1 MEISK
6 TSRWRASSRSTP
18 FRRELLGLACTQQ
31 RWVRARDHSFAT
43 MRSSFR
49 GGQTQNSSSHLSAQ
63 GLALANHLAAAE
75 PMQQQVGLVSKR
87 PAGGVSTLSLAHGDA
102 ESSTWQSTA
111 ASSYHH
117 SKFRPVAAPV
127 YVPASASASVGAGGW
142 APASADD
149 ECDQGV
155 ASRQRGR
162 RSTQPAGGNSS
173 IGSTLASSDASAE
186 PIRGGKGMQNSWDS
200 SAITRRGEIC
210 NGGGFAAF
218 SGSNPQPPLHH
229 PGGGGGANSGGKEN
243 RFTRDALDAFVS
255 SSSSRPSSQH
265 SVQPVQAYA
274 SLNAQL
280 RYGRTPNNSVGGGNN
295 LHGTGRSSSFVSNPP
310 GGRSSISFG

>member
-1 MEISK
+1 
-6 TSRWRASSRSTP
+6 
-18 FRRELLGLACTQQ
+18 
-31 RWVRARDHSFAT
+31 

-49 GGQTQNSSSHLSAQ
+49 SGLAQSSSTHLSAQ
-63 GLALANHLAAAE
+63 AVALANHLAAAE
-75 PMQQQVGLVSKR
+75 PMMQQVGPTSKR

-102 ESSTWQSTA
+102 DSSVWQSTA
-111 ASSYHH
+111 ASSYQ
-117 SKFRPVAAPV
+117 SKYRPVAAPV
-127 YVPASASASVGAGGW
+127 YVPAPASASVGAGGW
-142 APASADD
+142 APASAASDD
-149 ECDQGV
+149 ECNQGA

-173 IGSTLASSDASAE
+173 IGSTLSSSDASVE

-218 SGSNPQPPLHH
+218 SGSNSKQPLTNWDNA
-229 PGGGGGANSGGKEN
+229 GSANSGGKEN
-243 RFTRDALDAFVS
+243 QLTRDALDAFVS
-255 SSSSRPSSQH
+255 SSSSRPSSHQAHH
-265 SVQPVQAYA
+265 SVQHVQAQAHA

-280 RYGRTPNNSVGGGNN
+280 RYGRMSNNSVGGGNN

>member
-1 MEISK
+1 
-6 TSRWRASSRSTP
+6 
-18 FRRELLGLACTQQ
+18 
-31 RWVRARDHSFAT
+31 
-43 MRSSFR
+43 
-49 GGQTQNSSSHLSAQ
+49 
-63 GLALANHLAAAE
+63 
-75 PMQQQVGLVSKR
+75 
-87 PAGGVSTLSLAHGDA
+87 
-102 ESSTWQSTA
+102 
-111 ASSYHH
+111 
-117 SKFRPVAAPV
+117 
-127 YVPASASASVGAGGW
+127 
-142 APASADD
+142 
-149 ECDQGV
+149 
-155 ASRQRGR
+155 
-162 RSTQPAGGNSS
+162 
-173 IGSTLASSDASAE
+173 
-186 PIRGGKGMQNSWDS
+186 MQNSWDS

-229 PGGGGGANSGGKEN
+229 RDGGGGGGGGANSGGKEN

-265 SVQPVQAYA
+265 SVQPVQPVQAYA

>member
-1 MEISK
+1 
-6 TSRWRASSRSTP
+6 
-18 FRRELLGLACTQQ
+18 
-31 RWVRARDHSFAT
+31 

-49 GGQTQNSSSHLSAQ
+49 SGLAQNPSTHLSTQA
-63 GLALANHLAAAE
+63 LALANHLAAAE
-75 PMQQQVGLVSKR
+75 PMPQVGLTSKR

-102 ESSTWQSTA
+102 DSSVWQSTA
-111 ASSYHH
+111 ASSYQ
-117 SKFRPVAAPV
+117 SKYRPLAAPV
-127 YVPASASASVGAGGW
+127 YVPATASASVGAGGW
-142 APASADD
+142 EPASAASDD
-149 ECDQGV
+149 ECNRGV

-173 IGSTLASSDASAE
+173 IGSTLASSDASVE

-218 SGSNPQPPLHH
+218 SGSNPKQPLAHRDSA
-229 PGGGGGANSGGKEN
+229 GSANSGGKEN
-243 RFTRDALDAFVS
+243 QLTRDALDAFVS
-255 SSSSRPSSQH
+255 SSSSRPSSHQAH
-265 SVQPVQAYA
+265 HTVQPAQVHAG
-274 SLNAQL
+274 LN
-280 RYGRTPNNSVGGGNN
+280 YGRMLNNSVGGGND